1 MSCSSGRL
9 IIEIIG
15 SFIVGII
22 VLFILLRVLSLPFRI
37 VWKLITNSIVG
48 ALMLWVV
55 NLFGLGIEITFFKAL
70 IAGFFGVPGV
80 LVVVLAH
87 FL

>member
-1 MSCSSGRL
+1 M
-9 IIEIIG
+9 EIIG
-15 SFIVGII
+15 SFIVGRI
-22 VLFILLRVLSLPFRI
+22 VLFLLLRVLSLPFRI

>member
-1 MSCSSGRL
+1 M
-9 IIEIIG
+9 EIIG

-37 VWKLITNSIVG
+37 AWKLITNSIVG

-70 IAGFFGVPGV
+70 IAGFFGVPV
-80 LVVVLAH
+80 CWWLCWHIFFKFIA
-87 FL
+87 

>member
-1 MSCSSGRL
+1 M
-9 IIEIIG
+9 EIIG

-22 VLFILLRVLSLPFRI
+22 VLFILLRILSLPFRM

>member
-1 MSCSSGRL
+1 M
-9 IIEIIG
+9 EIIG

-80 LVVVLAH
+80 LVVVLVHAMVYVQM
-87 FL
+87 LV

>member
-1 MSCSSGRL
+1 M
-9 IIEIIG
+9 EIVG

>member
-1 MSCSSGRL
+1 M
-9 IIEIIG
+9 EIIG

-70 IAGFFGVPGV
+70 IAGFFGVLGV

>member
-1 MSCSSGRL
+1 M
-9 IIEIIG
+9 EIIG

-22 VLFILLRVLSLPFRI
+22 VLFILLRILSLPFRI

-70 IAGFFGVPGV
+70 IAGFFGLPGV

>member
-1 MSCSSGRL
+1 M
-9 IIEIIG
+9 EIIG

-80 LVVVLAH
+80 LVVVLSH

>member
-1 MSCSSGRL
+1 M
-9 IIEIIG
+9 EIIG

-22 VLFILLRVLSLPFRI
+22 VLFILLRIVSLPFRI

-55 NLFGLGIEITFFKAL
+55 NLFGLGIDITFFKAL

>member
-1 MSCSSGRL
+1 M
-9 IIEIIG
+9 EIIG

-37 VWKLITNSIVG
+37 VCKLITNSIVG

>member
-1 MSCSSGRL
+1 M
-9 IIEIIG
+9 EIIG

-22 VLFILLRVLSLPFRI
+22 VLFILLRVLSLPFRM

-55 NLFGLGIEITFFKAL
+55 NLFGLGIEVTFFKAL

-80 LVVVLAH
+80 LVVVLVH

>member
-1 MSCSSGRL
+1 M
-9 IIEIIG
+9 EIIG

-22 VLFILLRVLSLPFRI
+22 MLFILLRVLSLPFRI

>member
-1 MSCSSGRL
+1 M
-9 IIEIIG
+9 EIIG

-22 VLFILLRVLSLPFRI
+22 VLFILLRILSLPFRI

-48 ALMLWVV
+48 ALMLWIV
-55 NLFGLGIEITFFKAL
+55 NLFGLGIDITFFKAL

-80 LVVVLAH
+80 LVVMLAH

>member
-1 MSCSSGRL
+1 M
-9 IIEIIG
+9 EIIG
-15 SFIVGII
+15 SLIVGII
-22 VLFILLRVLSLPFRI
+22 VLFILLRILSLPFRI

-55 NLFGLGIEITFFKAL
+55 NLFGLGIDITFFKAL

>member
-1 MSCSSGRL
+1 M
-9 IIEIIG
+9 EIIG

-37 VWKLITNSIVG
+37 VWKLITNSIVD

>member
-1 MSCSSGRL
+1 M
-9 IIEIIG
+9 EIIG

-48 ALMLWVV
+48 ALLLWVV

>member
-1 MSCSSGRL
+1 M
-9 IIEIIG
+9 EIIG

-22 VLFILLRVLSLPFRI
+22 VLLILLRILSLPFRI

-55 NLFGLGIEITFFKAL
+55 NLFGLGIDITFFKAL

>member
-1 MSCSSGRL
+1 M
-9 IIEIIG
+9 EIIG

-22 VLFILLRVLSLPFRI
+22 VLFILLRILSLPFRI

-55 NLFGLGIEITFFKAL
+55 NLFGLGIDITFFKAL
-70 IAGFFGVPGV
+70 IAGFFGVPGM

>member
-1 MSCSSGRL
+1 M
-9 IIEIIG
+9 EIIG

-55 NLFGLGIEITFFKAL
+55 NPFGLGIEITFFKAL

>member
-1 MSCSSGRL
+1 M
-9 IIEIIG
+9 EIIG

-80 LVVVLAH
+80 LAVVLAH

>member
-1 MSCSSGRL
+1 M
-9 IIEIIG
+9 EIIG

-22 VLFILLRVLSLPFRI
+22 VLFILLRVLSLPFRM

-87 FL
+87 YL